1 MIFIL
6 SKWLTNICPSWCLD
20 LLLLHPCMN
29 TPLNFRLIS
38 IKAIT
43 NLNVLLVKMQIT
55 TTHAISIL
63 KIKLGM
69 MLEKLLESVSVSLLL
84 SLLVFAAAAALVSSA
99 LLKWCQTP
107 VMMTISNNKLMLS
120 MSREEDTV
128 DKKPSLLR
136 TTVDTECFPHIVWY
150 N

>member
-1 MIFIL
+1 
-6 SKWLTNICPSWCLD
+6 
-20 LLLLHPCMN
+20 MN

-99 LLKWCQTP
+99 LLK
-107 VMMTISNNKLMLS
+107 
-120 MSREEDTV
+120 
-128 DKKPSLLR
+128 
-136 TTVDTECFPHIVWY
+136 
-150 N
+150 